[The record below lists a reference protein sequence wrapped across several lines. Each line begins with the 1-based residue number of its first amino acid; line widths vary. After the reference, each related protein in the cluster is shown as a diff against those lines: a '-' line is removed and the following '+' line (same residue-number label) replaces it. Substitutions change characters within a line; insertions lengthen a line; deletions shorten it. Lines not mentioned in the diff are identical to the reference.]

1 MAFDIAAGITKTQPV
16 LIVVENID
24 AKVSGPV
31 LLGTVP
37 TGSKIIVPFW
47 AGVSIDT
54 IAGLTTAPTISIGTN
69 SAAYDN
75 MVAATLLTGLLQ
87 GRVAPVVFKAQY
99 PVLTPNTQVFLNISV
114 GAVATTYKIIIGLM
128 GFGV

>member
-24 AKVSGPV
+24 TKVSGPV

-47 AGVSIDT
+47 AGVAIDS
-54 IAGLTTAPTISIGTN
+54 IAGLTSAPTISMGTN
-69 SAAYDN
+69 AAAYDN
-75 MVAATLLTGLLQ
+75 MVAATALTGLLQ
-87 GRVAPVVFKAQY
+87 GRVAQMTFKAQY
-99 PVLTPNTQVFLNISV
+99 PVLVPNAQLFLNISV
-114 GAVATTYKIIIGLM
+114 AAVATTYKIIIGLM